1 MGFVCAAKWLARVRR
16 GARRGR
22 VSPVFSSTFP
32 IDAYG
37 VLGILASVS
46 QGVAVIAPTVLVL
59 AVTAGSPSSRLPFT
73 DLAGSVVV
81 DARID
86 GQGPF
91 HFVLDTGAG
100 TTVITPR
107 LASVLRIGGSKAD
120 EAHGTGP
127 QVVQVQTTTL
137 DTVEVGDRAI
147 TGVAAAIIPLP
158 PDITYQGR
166 FGTIDGLIGYSFL
179 KHFVTTIDYATHTV
193 ILADLSQSDLPVNVT
208 RLPLEVSRQGIP
220 LVPASVDG
228 HGGRFEIDTG
238 NNGDSFLSAAFVL
251 KNALDTQYPSGIES
265 EASGVGGHASSRTVR
280 LATIELGSVALH
292 ALPFRL
298 LLTTPEVRAGEEPS
312 GNLGYE
318 LLKRFRITL
327 DYRDGIAY
335 FEPNPD
341 AGKREPIVVVGL
353 MLERN
358 ADGDLTVRAVT
369 PGTPAATAGLHAGD
383 VIVAV
388 NGVPAPQISDA
399 DYAAAIG
406 ESAGRRVAFTI
417 RSSGLLREVT
427 VTTQLAL

>member
-1 MGFVCAAKWLARVRR
+1 M
-16 GARRGR
+16 
-22 VSPVFSSTFP
+22 
-32 IDAYG
+32 
-37 VLGILASVS
+37 
-46 QGVAVIAPTVLVL
+46 IAPSALVL
-59 AVTAGSPSSRLPFT
+59 ALTAGQPCSRFPFT
-73 DLAGSVVV
+73 DLAGSVVI

-91 HFVLDTGAG
+91 QFVLDTGAG
-100 TTVITPR
+100 TTVITPG
-107 LASVLRIGGSKAD
+107 LASILHIGGTKTAG
-120 EAHGTGP
+120 ALGTGP
-127 QVVQVQTTTL
+127 QVVRVQTTTL

-179 KHFVTTIDYATHTV
+179 KNFVTTIDYATHTV
-193 ILADLSQSDLPVNVT
+193 ILADASQSDLPTGVA

-220 LVPASVDG
+220 VVPASVDG
-228 HGGRFEIDTG
+228 HEGRFEIDTG

-265 EASGVGGHASSRTVR
+265 EFSGVGGHASSRTVR
-280 LATIELGSVALH
+280 LATIELGSVMLH
-292 ALPFRL
+292 SVPVRL
-298 LLTTPEVRAGEEPS
+298 LLTLPEVGAGDEPS
-312 GNLGYE
+312 GNLGYG

-327 DYRDGIAY
+327 DYRDGVAY

-341 AGKREPIVVVGL
+341 ASKREPIVVVGV

-358 ADGDLTVRAVT
+358 VDGGLTVRAVT
-369 PGTPAATAGLHAGD
+369 PRTPAATADLHAGD

-388 NGVPAPQISDA
+388 NGVPTSQISDA

-406 ESAGRRVAFTI
+406 ESPGRRVVFTI
-417 RSSGLLREVT
+417 RSAGRLREVT
-427 VTTQLAL
+427 VTTQLAPF